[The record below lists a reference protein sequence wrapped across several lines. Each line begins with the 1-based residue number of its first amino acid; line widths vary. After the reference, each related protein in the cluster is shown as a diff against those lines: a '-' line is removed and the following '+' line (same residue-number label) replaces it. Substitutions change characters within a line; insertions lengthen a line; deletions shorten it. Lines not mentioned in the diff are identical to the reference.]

1 MPDHQI
7 NESSIIRVQK
17 SEYPVK
23 SGKFYL
29 DVRRFYWASEGDP
42 GWRPTRKGISIPYAL
57 APKILKLMEG
67 VLKEDANSSSDNATD
82 Q

>member
-17 SEYPVK
+17 NEYPVG

-57 APKILKLMEG
+57 APKILKLMES
-67 VLKEDANSSSDNATD
+67 VLNEDPAPSSEE
-82 Q
+82 